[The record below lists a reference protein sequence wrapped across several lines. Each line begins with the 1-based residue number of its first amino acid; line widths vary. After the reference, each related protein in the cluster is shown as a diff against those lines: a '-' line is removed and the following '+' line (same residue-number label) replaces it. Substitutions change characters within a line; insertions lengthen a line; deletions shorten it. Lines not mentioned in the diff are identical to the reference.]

1 MARENVFCP
10 KKKNQIYVGRL
21 VLEAVGML
29 GAYGNAWSLPA
40 MLVCYHGLCNLVN
53 RFDGFSDDL

>member
-1 MARENVFCP
+1 MAREHVFYP
-10 KKKNQIYVGRL
+10 KKKESNLCREIG
-21 VLEAVGML
+21 L